1 MNILDL
7 LLSIFILIGLVRG
20 LFKGFFVELAGLL
33 SLIGGIY
40 AAIHFSGTTYLFLDS
55 FINWEERYLVI
66 LSFALTFFVVALL
79 ISLAGSF
86 LTKMV
91 HMVALGIINRL
102 AGGALGVLKMAFL
115 ASIFI
120 MFIERFEVFDT
131 EESTKEE
138 SVLYGPVRVIA
149 PAILP
154 TIIREVKEGDLFESS
169 SEADEAPKQPQK
181 DPFSRKYI
189 LKV

>member
-7 LLSIFILIGLVRG
+7 LLSIFLLLGLVRG
-20 LFKGFFVELAGLL
+20 LFKGFFAELAGLL

-40 AAIHFSGTTYLFLDS
+40 AAIHFSGATYSFLNS
-55 FINWEERYLVI
+55 FIDWDEKYLSI
-66 LSFALTFFVVALL
+66 LSFAVTFFIVAIL

-102 AGGALGVLKMAFL
+102 AGGIFGVLKMAFL

-131 EESTKEE
+131 EETTKEE
-138 SVLYGPVRVIA
+138 SVLYGPVRVLA

-154 TIIREVKEGDLFESS
+154 TIIEEVKEGDLFETSP
-169 SEADEAPKQPQK
+169 EADEAP
-181 DPFSRKYI
+181 R
-189 LKV
+189 

>member
-7 LLSIFILIGLVRG
+7 LLSIFLLMGLVRG

-33 SLIGGIY
+33 ALIGGIY
-40 AAIHFSGTTYLFLDS
+40 AAIHFSGATYLFLDS
-55 FINWEERYLVI
+55 FLDWSDKL
-66 LSFALTFFVVALL
+66 LSLTAFAVTFFVVAML
-79 ISLAGSF
+79 ISIAGSF

-102 AGGALGVLKMAFL
+102 AGAALGVLKMAFL

-120 MFIERFEVFDT
+120 MFIERFEVFEA

-138 SVLYGPVRVIA
+138 SVLYGPVRVLA

-154 TIIREVKEGDLFESS
+154 TIIEEIKQGDLFETS
-169 SEADEAPKQPQK
+169 SEAETTP
-181 DPFSRKYI
+181 R
-189 LKV
+189 

>member
-7 LLSIFILIGLVRG
+7 LLTIFLLTGLVRG

-33 SLIGGIY
+33 SLLGGIY
-40 AAIHFSGTTYLFLDS
+40 AAIHFSSATYAFLDTFVDWS
-55 FINWEERYLVI
+55 TKVLTVV
-66 LSFALTFFVVALL
+66 SFAVTFFIVALL

-120 MFIERFEVFDT
+120 MFIERFEVFSVED
-131 EESTKEE
+131 STKEG
-138 SVLYGPVRVIA
+138 SILYPPVRAIA
-149 PAILP
+149 PALLP
-154 TIIREVKEGDLFESS
+154 TIIEEIREGDLFETSPEVEDA
-169 SEADEAPKQPQK
+169 SEE
-181 DPFSRKYI
+181 I
-189 LKV
+189 H